1 MHLNA
6 TYRGMQKFLLTVP
19 KLAAT
24 QWLSSQK
31 HTRME
36 GSLTGKHKVGKTV
49 ENKWRQWTKEM
60 NEHENSERED
70 LKKVTKKENM

>member
-1 MHLNA
+1 
-6 TYRGMQKFLLTVP
+6 MQKFLLTVP

-49 ENKWRQWTKEM
+49 ENKRRQ
-60 NEHENSERED
+60 
-70 LKKVTKKENM
+70 

>member
-1 MHLNA
+1 
-6 TYRGMQKFLLTVP
+6 MQKFLLTVP

-24 QWLSSQK
+24 RLSSQK

-49 ENKWRQWTKEM
+49 ENKRRQ
-60 NEHENSERED
+60 
-70 LKKVTKKENM
+70 